1 MMSNEHLPCP
11 LERAKNPFTCGISGR
26 TFTALEQ
33 KERVDILKRQLKKEM
48 GWEVNQGSE
57 WNKVVGIYAFNTV
70 SDDFFESRDGYR
82 DYIRIR
88 SRESHLALIREPI
101 TNLPNRSTP

>member
-1 MMSNEHLPCP
+1 MSITRSKLTSKTESPDTVALPDFMMSNEHLPCP

-57 WNKVVGIYAFNTV
+57 WDKVVGIYAFNTV
-70 SDDFFESRDGYR
+70 SDD
-82 DYIRIR
+82 
-88 SRESHLALIREPI
+88 
-101 TNLPNRSTP
+101 

>member
-1 MMSNEHLPCP
+1 MSNEHLPCP

-57 WNKVVGIYAFNTV
+57 WDKVVGIYAFNTV
-70 SDDFFESRDGYR
+70 SDELILYKRAR
-82 DYIRIR
+82 EIPTKR
-88 SRESHLALIREPI
+88 SRVSGEDFGHEK
-101 TNLPNRSTP
+101 